1 MDILVKNDTKAL
13 TDQIKF
19 STETP
24 LIRRTKDI
32 NSQQYHQSL
41 QFNFQSELCSSITSQ
56 DSSIVSADHSII
68 YRSHVKDRTIKELL
82 KQKIILFDNNET
94 RL

>member
-1 MDILVKNDTKAL
+1 MDILVKNDTEAL
-13 TDQIKF
+13 TDKIKF
-19 STETP
+19 STEP
-24 LIRRTKDI
+24 PFRRTKDI
-32 NSQQYHQSL
+32 NSQQYHQSS